1 MKKNI
6 LTFLGATI
14 LLGSS
19 VYAAD
24 ENFSLHSNGKTI
36 LCPNAAVGETGTVN
50 GVTYTKINA
59 KTSLTTESGGTLSPS
74 QACTSGVTDMSY
86 WFNSKNTF
94 NEDISS
100 WDTSSVTNMSYMLA
114 GTGAFNQNIGSWD
127 TSNVTN
133 MANMLLGAANFN
145 QNIGSWDTSKVT
157 NMVSMFYSATSFNQ
171 NIGSW
176 DTSNVTNMEN
186 MFYNATAFDQN
197 IGSWNTSNVI
207 NMKEMFKQA
216 YDFNQDIGSWDTSN
230 VTNMQGMF
238 YSATSFNQDI
248 GSWDTSS
255 VPAPTEEDDGMGG
268 VDYTDSFVY
277 MFLNATAFNQDLSG
291 WNVLNVTSKPSAF
304 DYNAGFADNDAI
316 QPQWGTTG
324 NSAPIITEGDG
335 PLAKTTDEDTALTEF
350 TLNATDGDND
360 TLTWSIDTNAT
371 NGTATISDT
380 PTGTSQAINYSPDG
394 NYSGS
399 DSFSVQ
405 VSDGNGGTD
414 TIVVNVTINPIADLP
429 IVTTTPTTTTTVNGS
444 YSYTIETIDG
454 DGDSVTISEADGTS
468 LPSWLNLNTGSWE
481 QVGSAGFSSEEAYS
495 PDIAMDSSATPY
507 VVYKDF
513 ASSQKATVM
522 KFNGTLWEV
531 VGTAGFSAGS
541 VYSTSIAF
549 DSNDTPYVVYS
560 DVANSNKATVMKFN
574 NTSWEVVGTAGFSL
588 GRAGNID
595 IAIDSSDTPYVVYQD
610 EGNSNKATVMKLNGN
625 SWEVVGT
632 AGFSAGLV
640 SYFSIV
646 FDSSDNPYV
655 AYADG
660 GDSDK
665 ATVVKLNG
673 NSWEVVGATGISSGA
688 AYNIDIAMD
697 SSNTPYV
704 VYRDGADSNKA
715 TVMKFNNTS
724 WEVVG
729 TAGISAG
736 STDYTFIAIDSTDTP
751 YVTYSD
757 GANSS
762 KATVMK
768 FNGTSWEVV
777 GTAGFSEEDAD
788 YTSIVFDSSDTP
800 YVVYSAGDNDKI
812 SVMKFGSS
820 TELSGTPT
828 CSDVGVNDLNLT
840 VSDGE
845 NNVSHNFSITVQDDG
860 SCNAAPVITQGSES
874 NITMSEDSSPTPFSL
889 TLNATDAESDAITW
903 SIDTNATNGV
913 ASVSGTPTGTSQ
925 VINYTP
931 NTNYN
936 GSDSFI
942 VKASDA
948 TGSDT
953 ITVNVTVESVDDA
966 PTFTQTISDITGI
979 SEDGSVS
986 DITLPTSTDVEGDTI
1001 TYTATSS
1008 DTSIATVSIVDGKL
1022 VVTPIANANGTI
1034 TVEVNATANGQSVL
1048 QDFNITIDAV
1058 NDTPVFVTNLNDIT
1072 INEDNGTTSYELNVT
1087 DIEGS
1092 DLNISV
1098 ESNDTTILSVSPS
1111 WDMSELVTQGD
1122 WNNVPLDFNLTTI
1135 ENANGVVTITIK
1147 VEDTGGAI
1155 STNNYEV
1162 TVSPVNDAPSLASLS
1177 DMIVYKNFDDINYT
1191 LPATDVDGDMLEYN
1205 ITALT
1210 LDMVDL
1216 NVTDNIVSI
1225 KSIDGVSGQTDVNI
1239 TVSDNEYSV
1248 SEIFNLQIL
1257 SFEDGDSVEEQGE
1270 VTQETDENGSQ
1281 TITIT
1286 VPDDNLTVKTKEDTN
1301 GTISHEIDFGD
1312 KKVKASSDLNGTV
1325 VNITDNGVQTKFE
1338 DNTTNIKVEVNA
1350 SITGQASHV
1359 LEVNGTKIEAVS
1371 EYVGVQTKITKDTN
1385 GSVEIE
1391 TSVEVDNTTSI
1402 KVVASQDGSA
1412 THTVSKGGKESK
1424 VTSKVAGVKT
1434 VIDSNANVNTS
1445 VPTNKTVDAGKK
1457 YEAVAVTDGNGNT
1470 VTKFRLIDTTTNQEE
1485 NPEPTLKDGEQFPV
1499 GSEVE
1504 ISADSNGT
1512 IHIETTTPTLDSNTV
1527 FNIQ

>member
-414 TIVVNVTINPIADLP
+414 TIV
-429 IVTTTPTTTTTVNGS
+429 
-444 YSYTIETIDG
+444 
-454 DGDSVTISEADGTS
+454 
-468 LPSWLNLNTGSWE
+468 
-481 QVGSAGFSSEEAYS
+481 
-495 PDIAMDSSATPY
+495 
-507 VVYKDF
+507 
-513 ASSQKATVM
+513 
-522 KFNGTLWEV
+522 
-531 VGTAGFSAGS
+531 
-541 VYSTSIAF
+541 
-549 DSNDTPYVVYS
+549 
-560 DVANSNKATVMKFN
+560 
-574 NTSWEVVGTAGFSL
+574 
-588 GRAGNID
+588 
-595 IAIDSSDTPYVVYQD
+595 
-610 EGNSNKATVMKLNGN
+610 
-625 SWEVVGT
+625 
-632 AGFSAGLV
+632 
-640 SYFSIV
+640 
-646 FDSSDNPYV
+646 
-655 AYADG
+655 
-660 GDSDK
+660 
-665 ATVVKLNG
+665 
-673 NSWEVVGATGISSGA
+673 
-688 AYNIDIAMD
+688 
-697 SSNTPYV
+697 
-704 VYRDGADSNKA
+704 
-715 TVMKFNNTS
+715 
-724 WEVVG
+724 
-729 TAGISAG
+729 
-736 STDYTFIAIDSTDTP
+736 
-751 YVTYSD
+751 
-757 GANSS
+757 
-762 KATVMK
+762 
-768 FNGTSWEVV
+768 
-777 GTAGFSEEDAD
+777 
-788 YTSIVFDSSDTP
+788 
-800 YVVYSAGDNDKI
+800 
-812 SVMKFGSS
+812 
-820 TELSGTPT
+820 
-828 CSDVGVNDLNLT
+828 
-840 VSDGE
+840 
-845 NNVSHNFSITVQDDG
+845 
-860 SCNAAPVITQGSES
+860 
-874 NITMSEDSSPTPFSL
+874 
-889 TLNATDAESDAITW
+889 
-903 SIDTNATNGV
+903 
-913 ASVSGTPTGTSQ
+913 
-925 VINYTP
+925 
-931 NTNYN
+931 
-936 GSDSFI
+936 
-942 VKASDA
+942 
-948 TGSDT
+948 
-953 ITVNVTVESVDDA
+953 VNVTVESVDDA

>member
-50 GVTYTKINA
+50 GVTYTKIDA
-59 KTSLTTESGGTLSPS
+59 KTSLTTEGGSVSPS
-74 QACTSGVTDMSY
+74 QACTSGVTDMEN
-86 WFNSKNTF
+86 WFYSKTTF

-100 WDTSSVTNMSYMLA
+100 WDTS
-114 GTGAFNQNIGSWD
+114 
-127 TSNVTN
+127 NVTA
-133 MANMLLGAANFN
+133 MM
-145 QNIGSWDTSKVT
+145 
-157 NMVSMFYSATSFNQ
+157 SMFNGA
-171 NIGSW
+171 
-176 DTSNVTNMEN
+176 SN
-186 MFYNATAFDQN
+186 
-197 IGSWNTSNVI
+197 
-207 NMKEMFKQA
+207 
-216 YDFNQDIGSWDTSN
+216 
-230 VTNMQGMF
+230 
-238 YSATSFNQDI
+238 FNQDI

-255 VPAPTEEDDGMGG
+255 VTDMNNMFYNARVFNQDIGSWDTSSVTDMNAMFHSADVFNQDIGSWDTSSVTDMNAMFIYTIAFNQDIGAWDTSSVTDMNLMFRSASAFNQDIGAWDTSSVTNIDYMFYDTPFNQNIGSWNTGSVTSMQGVFFNASVFNQDISSWNTGNVTTMRRLFKNATAFDQDLSGWNAGKIASKSSEFDIGSGFENQTAKQPEWGVDKNAAPTITQGSTADLNATKNGSAVSLTLDATDSDGDDSAIGWSITSQGSNGTATVSNTSTGASQEISYTPNSDFSGIDTFTVTATDDGGATATIDITVSVFSSDFTKAQNGVTITCSDDAAGAIGVVDGVTYTKIDEQGDLALPNINGSVSPSQACTSGVTYMRGWFSNNTTFNDDIGSWDTSSVTNMEKMFIGATSFNQDISYWDVSSVPAPTVINANLGMYEG
-268 VDYTDSFVY
+268 SFVQ
-277 MFLNATAFNQDLSG
+277 MFYNATAFNQDLSS
-291 WNVLNVTSKPSAF
+291 WNVLNVPSEPYIFNFNSGIEGVTSK
-304 DYNAGFADNDAI
+304 

-324 NSAPIITEGDG
+324 IPKNASPI
-335 PLAKTTDEDTALTEF
+335 
-350 TLNATDGDND
+350 
-360 TLTWSIDTNAT
+360 
-371 NGTATISDT
+371 
-380 PTGTSQAINYSPDG
+380 
-394 NYSGS
+394 
-399 DSFSVQ
+399 
-405 VSDGNGGTD
+405 
-414 TIVVNVTINPIADLP
+414 
-429 IVTTTPTTTTTVNGS
+429 
-444 YSYTIETIDG
+444 
-454 DGDSVTISEADGTS
+454 
-468 LPSWLNLNTGSWE
+468 
-481 QVGSAGFSSEEAYS
+481 
-495 PDIAMDSSATPY
+495 
-507 VVYKDF
+507 
-513 ASSQKATVM
+513 
-522 KFNGTLWEV
+522 
-531 VGTAGFSAGS
+531 
-541 VYSTSIAF
+541 
-549 DSNDTPYVVYS
+549 
-560 DVANSNKATVMKFN
+560 
-574 NTSWEVVGTAGFSL
+574 
-588 GRAGNID
+588 
-595 IAIDSSDTPYVVYQD
+595 
-610 EGNSNKATVMKLNGN
+610 
-625 SWEVVGT
+625 
-632 AGFSAGLV
+632 
-640 SYFSIV
+640 
-646 FDSSDNPYV
+646 
-655 AYADG
+655 
-660 GDSDK
+660 
-665 ATVVKLNG
+665 
-673 NSWEVVGATGISSGA
+673 
-688 AYNIDIAMD
+688 
-697 SSNTPYV
+697 
-704 VYRDGADSNKA
+704 
-715 TVMKFNNTS
+715 
-724 WEVVG
+724 
-729 TAGISAG
+729 
-736 STDYTFIAIDSTDTP
+736 
-751 YVTYSD
+751 
-757 GANSS
+757 
-762 KATVMK
+762 
-768 FNGTSWEVV
+768 
-777 GTAGFSEEDAD
+777 
-788 YTSIVFDSSDTP
+788 
-800 YVVYSAGDNDKI
+800 
-812 SVMKFGSS
+812 
-820 TELSGTPT
+820 
-828 CSDVGVNDLNLT
+828 
-840 VSDGE
+840 
-845 NNVSHNFSITVQDDG
+845 
-860 SCNAAPVITQGSES
+860 ITQGSES